1 MYIFIDS
8 VFKFVIAFLLTN
20 FLTFEWLYSMFI
32 IKYRNIN
39 YNAMNY
45 LLIIQRNSK

>member
-20 FLTFEWLYSMFI
+20 FLTFKNDYIRCS
-32 IKYRNIN
+32 
-39 YNAMNY
+39 
-45 LLIIQRNSK
+45 LLSTEILITMQ